1 MRNLPHGF
9 DICLVNVKTM
19 RKIVQIF
26 VAFSEKL
33 NFKQMAKMRPPV
45 STVVDRPPL
54 RSTYYN
60 NMYIVVVLMPCKEL
74 FLEL

>member
-1 MRNLPHGF
+1 
-9 DICLVNVKTM
+9 M
-19 RKIVQIF
+19 RKIAQIF

-33 NFKQMAKMRPPV
+33 NFKQIAKMRPPV
-45 STVVDRPPL
+45 STTAVDRPPL